1 MLIWRQTT
9 ILISTETLN
18 GSEKAEKAPNR
29 KFAMLSQFVWTVMI
43 IGAISGLKTASES
56 EEQRVCIVTQV
67 SYVSLF
73 SGPTSSSLDGFSFFF
88 TLDVEE
94 LVRLLAQCVR
104 CPAVTISEVK
114 AVLSPTN
121 SLMSLAQSTSTPLHM
136 PPIHY

>member
-1 MLIWRQTT
+1 MT
-9 ILISTETLN
+9 STETLN
-18 GSEKAEKAPNR
+18 GPEKAEKAPNR
-29 KFAMLSQFVWTVMI
+29 KFAMLSQVVWTVMI
-43 IGAISGLKTASES
+43 IGAISDLKTASEYKKS
-56 EEQRVCIVTQV
+56 KECGQNMLVSFRVP
-67 SYVSLF
+67 LAHLWMDF
-73 SGPTSSSLDGFSFFF
+73 HFFF

>member
-1 MLIWRQTT
+1 M
-9 ILISTETLN
+9 
-18 GSEKAEKAPNR
+18 
-29 KFAMLSQFVWTVMI
+29 
-43 IGAISGLKTASES
+43 
-56 EEQRVCIVTQV
+56 VT
-67 SYVSLF
+67 YVGLF

>member
-1 MLIWRQTT
+1 
-9 ILISTETLN
+9 
-18 GSEKAEKAPNR
+18 
-29 KFAMLSQFVWTVMI
+29 MI

-56 EEQRVCIVTQV
+56 EEQRVWHVTQV
-67 SYVSLF
+67 SYVGLF